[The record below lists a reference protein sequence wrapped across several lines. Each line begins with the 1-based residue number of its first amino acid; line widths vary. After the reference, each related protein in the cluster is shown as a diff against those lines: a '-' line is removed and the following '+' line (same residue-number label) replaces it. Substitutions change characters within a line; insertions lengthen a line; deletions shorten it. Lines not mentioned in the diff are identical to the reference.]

1 MKSADQLLREY
12 IAYLRVERGLAKN
25 TTSAYER
32 DLKGFIEYL
41 VNSNIAVAELS
52 IVNFQEY
59 ISLLRGK
66 GGGVPLSESSIS
78 RAVVAIR
85 NFYHFISREER
96 FLNPI
101 QEFAPPK
108 IPKRLPKAL
117 SISQV
122 ESLVSAAYRESDP
135 ITFRDS
141 ALIELLYATGG
152 RISEILSLTLQDISK
167 AGETETLAIR
177 LHGKGG
183 KERVVP
189 VGKYA
194 QDALDQYLIRIRPS
208 LVKERA
214 TFALFLNAR
223 GTPLSR
229 QTAWSI
235 VSSASVRAG
244 IEEHVTPHSLRH
256 SFATHL
262 LDGGADIRVVQ
273 ELLGHSSVTTTQI
286 YTLITIDRLRESY
299 ADAHPRAR

>member
-1 MKSADQLLREY
+1 MVANLSTAD
-12 IAYLRVERGLAKN
+12 
-25 TTSAYER
+25 
-32 DLKGFIEYL
+32 
-41 VNSNIAVAELS
+41 
-52 IVNFQEY
+52 FQEY
-59 ISLLRGK
+59 VANLRGK

-85 NFYHFISREER
+85 NFYTFISREEG

-101 QEFAPPK
+101 KEFTPPK

-117 SISQV
+117 SISQM
-122 ESLVSAAYRESDP
+122 ESLVKSSYREGDP
-135 ITFRDS
+135 LTLRDS

-167 AGETETLAIR
+167 VGESETLAIR
-177 LHGKGG
+177 LKGKGG

-189 VGKYA
+189 VGRYA
-194 QDALDQYLIRIRPS
+194 QDSLDQYLIRIRPS
-208 LVKERA
+208 LLKDL
-214 TFALFLNAR
+214 TTSALFLNSR
-223 GTPLSR
+223 GGQLSR
-229 QTAWSI
+229 QSAWSI
-235 VSSASVRAG
+235 ISEAAVRAG
-244 IEEHVTPHSLRH
+244 IQEHVTPHSLRH